1 MSCGRWSFRAVSTGL
16 LASVAAAVLIGLAAL
31 SPADAATTC
40 YGQAP
45 TISGTSGN
53 DTLVG
58 TSGRDVIVGLG
69 GKDNITG
76 RGGDDVI
83 CGGSGDDGI
92 SGGDG
97 NDRITGDDGYDLIVA
112 GQGDDTVDAGLG
124 NDAVYGGA
132 GINTLNGGSG
142 NDLCVDGASSACEE
156 MLAGTG
162 PCPAAFAALIGV
174 WDPSR
179 MTVADP
185 CFSVSGTVASSIKAE
200 SDGDQTYTVSGD
212 DGKTYHVE
220 FLPRDTGRFVRPAQ
234 GSRVSLTG
242 VHATDQHGKNEI
254 HPVFREVYK
263 GATYLSGPRNAGN
276 PSRGYPSPC
285 WLGDGSTCP
294 PWTDAAAG
302 VPSEPPTGGTLT
314 VTPEADAYV
323 TSDLPSTNKGL
334 STVLQVDGSPIVRS
348 YLRFNVQLP
357 AGTTVTRA
365 VLSLYTTS
373 STTGTGYQVSAVADD
388 SWGETTITYSNA
400 PALGAQIAN
409 SGGWSTTGY
418 KDATLPTSAVTPG
431 LNTFG
436 LTTTSSY
443 AKSFNSREAAN
454 KPQLTIDY
462 TF

>member
-1 MSCGRWSFRAVSTGL
+1 MNRGRFSFHAVLTRL
-16 LASVAAAVLIGLAAL
+16 LPCVAAAVVVAL
-31 SPADAATTC
+31 VALRPADAATSC
-40 YGQAP
+40 FGEAS

-58 TSGRDVIVGLG
+58 TSGKDVIVGLG

-76 RGGDDVI
+76 GGGDDVV

-92 SGGDG
+92 SAGDG

-112 GQGDDTVDAGLG
+112 GKGDDTVNAGLG

-132 GINTLNGGSG
+132 GVNALDGGTG

-156 MLAGTG
+156 TLGGAG

-185 CFSVSGTVASSIKAE
+185 CFSVSGTVTTSVKAE
-200 SDGDQTYTVSGD
+200 SDGDRTYTLSGD
-212 DGKTYHVE
+212 DGNSYHVE

-242 VHATDQHGKNEI
+242 VRATDQHGKHEI

-263 GATYLSGPRNAGN
+263 GVTYLSGPRNAGN

-294 PWTDAAAG
+294 PWTDAAVS
-302 VPSEPPTGGTLT
+302 VPSEPPTAGTLT

-323 TSDLPSTNKGL
+323 ASDLPNTNKGL
-334 STVLQVDGSPIVRS
+334 STVLQVDGSPVIRS
-348 YLRFNVQLP
+348 YVRFNVQLP
-357 AGTTVTRA
+357 AGAHVVQA

-373 STTGTGYQVSAVADD
+373 STTSAGYQVNAVADN
-388 SWGETTITYSNA
+388 SWSETSITYSNA
-400 PALGAQIAN
+400 PALGAQIAS
-409 SGGWSTTGY
+409 SGGWSSTGY
-418 KDATLPTSAVTPG
+418 KDATLPTSAVAAG
-431 LNTFG
+431 RNTFG
-436 LTTTSSY
+436 LTTTSTY
-443 AKSFNSREAAN
+443 AKSFNSREGTN
-454 KPQLTIDY
+454 KPQLRIGY
-462 TF
+462 AF